1 MKQIQ
6 NPEVCVVGLGYVGLP
21 LAVAFAEAGVDVIG
35 FDVDDDK
42 VASLAEGHSLIE
54 DIADAKLAA
63 VLATKLDVTSN
74 ITDIKPAAAYI
85 ICVPTPLK
93 DSLPDLQFVESAGRL
108 VGSVL
113 EPRDLVVLESTTYPG
128 TTEDFL
134 APLLTEVSGLDAGT
148 DFDLAYSPERID
160 PGNETWTITTT
171 PKVVG
176 GCTERAT
183 ERAVLL
189 YSRVADAVVRA
200 SGPREAEMA
209 KLLENTF
216 RHVNIAL
223 INELAIFANTLGIDI
238 WEVIRL
244 AGTKPF
250 GFMPF
255 QPGPGV
261 GGHCI
266 PVDPSYLSWT
276 MRRLGFQFR
285 FVELAQEIND
295 RMPTYVV
302 NRMAELLNL
311 RGLAVSR
318 ARILCVGV
326 AYKKG
331 VSDCRE
337 SPALTVLKNLRTL
350 GADITY
356 IDPYVPSVEVC
367 GVRLESATAIEGRFD
382 AAVVLTPHDEIDL
395 EAVVAASD
403 VVLDTRGA
411 VPSAESVVR
420 L

>member
-1 MKQIQ
+1 M
-6 NPEVCVVGLGYVGLP
+6 NPTHPEICVVGLGYVGLP
-21 LAVAFAEAGVDVIG
+21 LAVAFAEAGVDVVG
-35 FDVDDDK
+35 FDVDEDK
-42 VASLAEGHSLIE
+42 VAGLAEGRSTIE

-63 VLATKLDVTSN
+63 VLAGKLTVTAN
-74 ITDIKPAAAYI
+74 VNDIKPATAYI

-93 DSLPDLQFVESAGRL
+93 DSLPDLQYVESAGR
-108 VGSVL
+108 VVSGVL
-113 EPRDLVVLESTTYPG
+113 EPGDLVVLESTTYPG
-128 TTEDFL
+128 TTQDFL
-134 APLLTEVSGLDAGT
+134 APLLAEVSGLTAG
-148 DFDLAYSPERID
+148 DEFDLAYSPERID

-183 ERAVLL
+183 ERAVLI

-223 INELAIFANTLGIDI
+223 VNELAIFANTLGIDI

-295 RMPTYVV
+295 RMPSYVV
-302 NRMAELLNL
+302 SRLGELLNE
-311 RGLAVSR
+311 RGLAISR
-318 ARILCVGV
+318 SRILCVGV

-331 VSDCRE
+331 ISDCRE
-337 SPALTVLKNLRTL
+337 SPALTVLKNLRAL

-356 IDPYVPSVEVC
+356 VDPYVPSVQVN
-367 GVRLESATAIEGRFD
+367 GDTLEAVTGLEGRYD
-382 AAVVLTPHDEIDL
+382 AAIVLTPHDEIDL
-395 EAVVAASD
+395 EAVVAAAD

-411 VPSAESVVR
+411 VPPAPSVVR